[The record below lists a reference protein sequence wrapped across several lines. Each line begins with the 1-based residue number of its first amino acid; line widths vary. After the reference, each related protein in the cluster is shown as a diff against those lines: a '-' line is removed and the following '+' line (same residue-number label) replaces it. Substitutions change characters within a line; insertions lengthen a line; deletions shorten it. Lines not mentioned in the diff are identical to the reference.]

1 MSSRDDLEKMVRNND
16 IFGVFQVLCDCD
28 ALDELENSQS
38 SSSFSHTFPLR
49 PISRDRCARVN
60 GYDLLGH
67 DMPYL

>member
-1 MSSRDDLEKMVRNND
+1 MSRKDDLEKMGRNN
-16 IFGVFQVLCDCD
+16 D
-28 ALDELENSQS
+28 ALDEVENSQS
-38 SSSFSHTFPLR
+38 SSSFSRTFPLR